1 MPLLISRNL
10 VLSFDP
16 WDEGGNGDF
25 PVLGWHNLIDI
36 SNVTASY
43 AAESYPASNLAN
55 PSTAARWQ
63 STHST
68 VQYITVELQAGDG
81 VDYVG
86 LARHNL
92 GSTSATIEVQVL
104 PPGITTAWQ
113 TVMEERILPNDQP
126 TILRFE
132 RQPVDAVRLKI
143 VPNGVPPR
151 IAVMHVGRLL
161 VMPRGLQEGHVPA
174 HLAAS
179 DEVVTGLAES
189 GDYLGR
195 VVTRQAL
202 SSGVS
207 FRYISKDWFDAN
219 MLEFV
224 KVARGSPFFF
234 AWMPDIYPDEAAYA
248 WTTSDI
254 RPETLM
260 LARGVFVHLDFSFD
274 ALAI

>member
-1 MPLLISRNL
+1 MPLYLSRNL
-10 VLSFDP
+10 VLTFDP
-16 WDEGGNGDF
+16 WEEGENGDF
-25 PVLGWHNLIDI
+25 PIIGWHNLIDI
-36 SNVTASY
+36 NNVSSSY
-43 AAESYPASNLAN
+43 EDAAYPVTNLAN

-68 VQYITVELQAGDG
+68 VQYITVDVQSAEG

-113 TVMEERILPNDQP
+113 TVSEERILPHDQP

-132 RQPVDAVRLKI
+132 RQPVSGVRLRI
-143 VPNGVPPR
+143 VPNGLPPR
-151 IAVMHVGRLL
+151 IAVMHVGQLL
-161 VMPRGLQEGHVPA
+161 QMPRGLQEGHVPA
-174 HLAAS
+174 HLASS
-179 DEVVTGLAES
+179 DDIVTGLAES

-195 VVTRQAL
+195 VVTRQSL
-202 SSGVS
+202 NSGVS
-207 FRYISKDWFDAN
+207 FKFISKAWFDAN
-219 MLEFV
+219 MLPFV

-234 AWMPDIYPDEAAYA
+234 AWMPDLYPDETAFA

-254 RPETLM
+254 RPETVM
-260 LARGVFVHLDFSFD
+260 MARGVYVHLDFQFD